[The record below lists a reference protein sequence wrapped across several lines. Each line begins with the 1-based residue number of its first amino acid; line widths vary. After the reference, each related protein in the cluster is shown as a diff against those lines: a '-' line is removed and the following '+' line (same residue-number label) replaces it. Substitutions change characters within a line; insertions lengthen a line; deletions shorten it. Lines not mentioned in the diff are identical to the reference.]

1 MCTYPLGIKH
11 AGTVEKGRDRN
22 KERDQAQPKAR
33 ALPEKVEKEVK
44 MTRGTS
50 HLEKFKARAP
60 DGHNRGYILLL
71 FVGLVRR
78 APLFVFVFLF
88 K

>member
-1 MCTYPLGIKH
+1 MVGK
-11 AGTVEKGRDRN
+11 VRDSDREKG
-22 KERDQAQPKAR
+22 QGQPEAR

-50 HLEKFKARAP
+50 HLEKFKGRAP

-71 FVGLVRR
+71 FVGLARKSTLVC
-78 APLFVFVFLF
+78 FLF
-88 K
+88 SF